1 MKTLAY
7 GCGLF
12 FAVCIAATISTLAS
26 LVILL
31 SRDDQNSPTVTSPS
45 SSLTTTGSKITTI
58 PTIETTGTPTI
69 ITTTANTNNLNNTC
83 LYPPFNNHQTR
94 IVGGEAAIKPIPWQA
109 FVVIDNMYSCGG
121 TILDDLTILCA
132 AHCFPNLDSPST
144 IRVGSLKRWNGG
156 QVSN

>member
-31 SRDDQNSPTVTSPS
+31 SRDDQNSPTVTSHS
-45 SSLTTTGSKITTI
+45 SSMTTTGSKITTI
-58 PTIETTGTPTI
+58 HTTETTGTPTI

-83 LYPPFNNHQTR
+83 LYPPFINQQTR